1 MECRFSGRRDVLSLL
16 VLALTACAA
25 EPLPAQTQQTQHHR
39 FNVVTVVAGLE
50 NPWGLAFLPGG
61 DMLVTERPGRLRL
74 VRGGQLHPEP
84 IAGVP
89 GVWARGQ
96 GGLLDVALHPDFAA
110 NRLVYL
116 SYSKPGP
123 DNAATTAIVRGRLNG
138 HALTGV
144 EEIFEA
150 DAYRTRGQHFG
161 SRIVFADGYMYVTV
175 GDRGDSPHSDSH
187 DAQNLSNH
195 AGKTLR
201 LYDDGRVPD
210 DNPFVGQAGARPEIY
225 TYGNRN
231 QQALALHPQTGQ
243 LWATE
248 HGARGGD
255 ELNLLLP
262 GRNYGW
268 PIITHGVNYNGRSI
282 GIGTEREGLEQ
293 PVVEW
298 TPSIAT
304 SGMAFYTGDRF
315 PNWSNDLFVGGLAGE
330 QLVRIRLQGTEPV
343 EQEIVLSGIGR
354 VRDVRTGPDGFIYL
368 VIDAADAPVLRLEPT
383 SNSGNTE

>member
-1 MECRFSGRRDVLSLL
+1 MRYGVAGRR
-16 VLALTACAA
+16 LAVTLAVAGTLTACTTGA
-25 EPLPAQTQQTQHHR
+25 LPAQTQQTQHHE
-39 FNVVTVVAGLE
+39 FNVVTVVEGLE

-74 VRGGQLHPEP
+74 VRGGQLLPEP

-89 GVWARGQ
+89 AVWSRGQ
-96 GGLLDVALHPDFAA
+96 GGLLDVAVHPDFDS
-110 NRLVYL
+110 NRFIYL

-123 DNAATTAIVRGRLNG
+123 DDSATTAVIRGRLEG

-161 SRIVFADGYMYVTV
+161 SRIVFDDGYMFVTV
-175 GDRGDSPHSDSH
+175 GDRGHSPHTDDH
-187 DAQNLSNH
+187 DAQSLANH

-201 LYDDGRVPD
+201 LHDDGRVPD
-210 DNPFVGQAGARPEIY
+210 DNPFVGRAGARPEIY

-255 ELNLLLP
+255 ELNLLMP
-262 GRNYGW
+262 GLNYGW
-268 PIITHGVNYNGRSI
+268 PVITHGVNYNGQSI
-282 GIGTEREGLEQ
+282 GVGRERAGLEQ
-293 PVVEW
+293 PVVHW

-304 SGMAFYTGDRF
+304 SGMAFYTGDVF
-315 PNWSNDLFVGGLAGE
+315 PGWRNDLFVGGLAGQ
-330 QLVRIRLQGTEPV
+330 QLVRIRLRGTDVV
-343 EQEIVLSGIGR
+343 EQETVLTGAGR
-354 VRDVRTGPDGFIYL
+354 IRDVRSGPDGFIYL
-368 VIDAADAPVLRLEPT
+368 VIDAASAPVLRIERP
-383 SNSGNTE
+383 